1 MNLKGK
7 KIIALLLA
15 FVLAFTNNNVVSVAL
30 EVRDGET
37 LLEAP
42 DGLRW
47 QQETIDVTGEPLQEG
62 YEPGL
67 IINLFDNTYAEEGL
81 TVNLENEDLNSA
93 GHEDEVSGEWIEDY
107 QKAYVFLNGTEATG
121 NCSEFDNA
129 TIMADKDS
137 SFVDE
142 NGVLEFVG
150 GEYDP
155 SVLGSEYPDN
165 PNVDFTDRGN
175 PVYALDVSSNNIA
188 GIVPNMLGMLE
199 ENPAAE
205 SLYVVYPR
213 PTGEIYVA
221 YDNWYDPEIDPYQAL
236 VEYSLDG
243 GNSYAPVNA
252 YDVFYYTDR
261 ETGAVPAS
269 VIFRLTPPAMYAE
282 LTDHEPMVEI
292 YFDDNPANN
301 WYSYG
306 EGHVINLTKNENDGK
321 FYFTYTPVSSED
333 RKSFD
338 VNVFWSDYYKYSGG
352 DEFFN
357 VQSVYDNGTIT
368 SNYDEQWGV
377 GRHPESL
384 GFPDEKRCFN
394 LSEILSDGVVTFNI
408 QPYENY
414 TLDKFSINYNEVN
427 HTYFFADSVWDEG
440 GAVRGVT
447 VAAGESGSY
456 NVSFAPEFFTVN
468 KWIFLEA
475 NNVDEGKFEAF
486 FDGDNGAL
494 VEYKVGSAGSYTTA
508 WGPDF
513 FIVGEELK
521 SIEFKMRVPEKYRGK
536 NIVPMIELCGADS
549 LYYTN
554 FGESPNI
561 PESAITVDE
570 NGDYHYTFTPVD
582 ATSFDFR
589 VFWSPY
595 YMAECDRNTQFMV
608 RSEVFDG
615 EAGVSQ
621 NPGASDIYSHPT
633 EAGLPYAEKYVLAKP
648 SGTNAVIINY
658 SLFEG
663 YSLDRIEVDCDQYH
677 LEWHEGDSN
686 EVISRREDGSYDVA
700 ITNGVLGS
708 GDFDVD
714 IRVFACS
721 VYGGSID
728 VHYDPMS
735 KAEVQYRIGEGSYS
749 HLNADDKINYIID
762 ENGQVLDNVSLLV
775 TPPDFY
781 LGKNIEPIM
790 VFPEE
795 LSDCVVMT
803 RDGDK
808 YLYTFT
814 PPTGETPSF
823 RVDFIWSDFY
833 AWNIDWSSQFKIES
847 QIVDGNGNIIVSPN
861 PGESNTYRHPEVAQ
875 MNGQEI
881 RVFDLNTDITY
892 TLTPNANCY
901 VSEIEIRREEEGSNN
916 IDVAYTF
923 DESQVGGKW
932 VLWDE
937 TNPGMVTEST
947 SAEGCYV
954 ITIPGSNA
962 WGNYYISVRF
972 KQGQSGIKGGSDDF
986 KGAKKILEGTNF
998 GYAGSKDDIEADLE
1012 WELWYSYFGYMK
1024 SRDSEGTFYGM
1035 FGTVNKEDN
1044 SKADNG
1050 DYRDER
1056 KPYAIDYTGP
1066 SEAFKKAVTLSEGTS
1081 TTGSVVDGLPY
1092 YTYMVDFK
1100 NCSAWTSGAPES
1112 AEGKVYVLSNYTD
1125 IVVGFKNDTGVT
1137 NYQVVDASFS
1147 SFDGRTTVYGDYGEN
1162 GTVIIF
1168 GNGAGSVGS
1177 TSREEEKQYRFSI
1190 HVTQELSNMHMRRSY
1205 QIETAP
1211 PQPGSDFNAQVN
1223 EGKPGIN
1230 CNLGIVNTII
1240 EGFEVTPHYEKGTAA
1255 AWGWTDWPLYWT
1267 NGSSESNPI
1276 VFEMYKGCTWLEI
1289 NSLDNESRPSITNIE
1304 CTLPYAGKAVKI
1316 EKNETT
1322 YKFTLL
1328 SDYYDE
1334 IPLKITYSNSKVG
1347 YATLRF
1353 VAIDIQR
1360 GRTIWHGTDNSKDAG
1375 NDSVITAS
1383 YYYLSD
1389 QTMTVNLFATL
1400 TLGDGSVV
1408 TKTVTP
1414 YGARVTD
1421 ANQGTNQV
1429 DDFIVWKQGDTP
1441 SMPIKVEVIA
1451 IVPDSGDSFGGAL
1464 IGSGSGV
1471 CKVFE

>member
-15 FVLAFTNNNVVSVAL
+15 FVLVFTNNNVVSVAL
-30 EVRDGET
+30 EVWDGET
-37 LLEAP
+37 KLEEP
-42 DGLRW
+42 DGNKW
-47 QQETIDVTGEPLQEG
+47 QQYVLEG
-62 YEPGL
+62 NPNRT
-67 IINLFDNTYAEEGL
+67 INLFDGSKATNRLSVAL
-81 TVNLENEDLNSA
+81 APEDLNNAGEEVPDEYGGSSWKQTEDKSFVFINTDVSGNMSGGIGVGIYKDANSKFTDTSGMNFNVSGGNYSGEIPSDSISNGLLDDLMSDESIVGGMQVAGA
-93 GHEDEVSGEWIEDY
+93 GHIKAYYDPIDGGNVEFKYTRQDENSYRGIGDWGTEVYTSNDETTISLDFKLTVPKFYRGIEVSPVVKFRKDGDWTNSNTPSDPI
-107 QKAYVFLNGTEATG
+107 
-121 NCSEFDNA
+121 
-129 TIMADKDS
+129 TISDDKTTYT
-137 SFVDE
+137 FTY
-142 NGVLEFVG
+142 
-150 GEYDP
+150 EYDP
-155 SVLGSEYPDN
+155 SEYPELAMDVAWSAFFDLN
-165 PNVDFTDRGN
+165 PWDGVFFVESCFPGGVLSVTPSTYDYVKHPDGTEKCEERWSFPLGEEEGALNANPVVFTVSPREGSNLTGLNLDWNENDTDFHYEFYFGVDEWKDSRNPGVTVTSTEGGVYKLTFNSEFYDAHKNIHIEIFTDDGPGSGMGDGDFFIRFDNDENAKVGYKIGSGQDYIDAEN
-175 PVYALDVSSNNIA
+175 NRRECFIEGDEIQKVS
-188 GIVPNMLGMLE
+188 LK
-199 ENPAAE
+199 
-205 SLYVVYPR
+205 
-213 PTGEIYVA
+213 
-221 YDNWYDPEIDPYQAL
+221 
-236 VEYSLDG
+236 
-243 GNSYAPVNA
+243 
-252 YDVFYYTDR
+252 
-261 ETGAVPAS
+261 
-269 VIFRLTPPAMYAE
+269 LTPP
-282 LTDHEPMVEI
+282 
-292 YFDDNPANN
+292 
-301 WYSYG
+301 
-306 EGHVINLTKNENDGK
+306 
-321 FYFTYTPVSSED
+321 
-333 RKSFD
+333 
-338 VNVFWSDYYKYSGG
+338 
-352 DEFFN
+352 
-357 VQSVYDNGTIT
+357 
-368 SNYDEQWGV
+368 
-377 GRHPESL
+377 ES
-384 GFPDEKRCFN
+384 
-394 LSEILSDGVVTFNI
+394 
-408 QPYENY
+408 
-414 TLDKFSINYNEVN
+414 
-427 HTYFFADSVWDEG
+427 
-440 GAVRGVT
+440 
-447 VAAGESGSY
+447 
-456 NVSFAPEFFTVN
+456 
-468 KWIFLEA
+468 
-475 NNVDEGKFEAF
+475 
-486 FDGDNGAL
+486 
-494 VEYKVGSAGSYTTA
+494 
-508 WGPDF
+508 
-513 FIVGEELK
+513 
-521 SIEFKMRVPEKYRGK
+521 YRGK
-536 NIVPMIELCGADS
+536 DIIPMVVI
-549 LYYTN
+549 N
-554 FGESPNI
+554 QGENRYS
-561 PESAITVDE
+561 
-570 NGDYHYTFTPVD
+570 
-582 ATSFDFR
+582 SFDETPTIGISEDQGFYYCEFTSDDETPFEINVYWSEYYFAPYDYQNGEFR
-589 VFWSPY
+589 YTSIVNGSG
-595 YMAECDRNTQFMV
+595 NV
-608 RSEVFDG
+608 
-615 EAGVSQ
+615 GVSQ
-621 NPGASDIYSHPT
+621 SVEGENLHIYSHP
-633 EAGLPYAEKYVLAKP
+633 EAANRANCEKYVMPVPTESYPVYVYYTVSDDTVIDNIEINVGNERYIWNEGATGTANSIVSKTGNTYTVAVTEDLLSKSDDSGEIVVFVNFPTLP
-648 SGTNAVIINY
+648 S
-658 SLFEG
+658 SE
-663 YSLDRIEVDCDQYH
+663 
-677 LEWHEGDSN
+677 
-686 EVISRREDGSYDVA
+686 
-700 ITNGVLGS
+700 
-708 GDFDVD
+708 
-714 IRVFACS
+714 
-721 VYGGSID
+721 GSIEIN
-728 VHYDPMS
+728 YDPMS
-735 KAEVQYRIGEGSYS
+735 NAKVEYSIGESDYS
-749 HLNADDKINYIID
+749 SLNGHGFINYLD
-762 ENGQVLDNVSLLV
+762 ENRKIKGSVKLLV

-790 VFPEE
+790 VYPEE

-814 PPTGETPSF
+814 PPTDETPSF

-833 AWNIDWSSQFKIES
+833 AWDIDWSSQFKIES

-861 PGESNTYRHPEVAQ
+861 PGESNTYRHPEAAQ

-881 RVFDLNTDITY
+881 RVFNLNTDITY

-901 VSEIEIRREEEGSNN
+901 VSEIEIRREAEGSNN

-1012 WELWYSYFGYMK
+1012 WELWYSYFGYLK

-1066 SEAFKKAVTLSEGTS
+1066 SEAFKNAVTLSEGTS

-1137 NYQVVDASFS
+1137 NYQVVDASLS
-1147 SFDGRTTVYGDYGEN
+1147 SFDGRTTVYGDYGES

-1316 EKNETT
+1316 EKNGTT

-1471 CKVFE
+1471 CKVVE

>member
-1 MNLKGK
+1 MKRHIKMRMERILSLLMTVVLVLGSDSSFSKLRVYAEDETPKVCINFDDRGGSASVSIQDNAESTPTEVSCGNPIDVSGNDYVITLNPPQERMDSTPIVEVKEYYKPTSEGDDYDVVLTSEGEEPSLVLSEK
-7 KIIALLLA
+7 ESDSAYTFILSCEDQTEGTFLGAEVNIWWSEYDRIGGWYDSTTGEGEYCIEVCVQSGEGEAFLTIDSDKYYTVWEHSEGEGEAERHWGSHKIMVPRAI
-15 FVLAFTNNNVVSVAL
+15 VDDENNNV
-30 EVRDGET
+30 
-37 LLEAP
+37 
-42 DGLRW
+42 
-47 QQETIDVTGEPLQEG
+47 
-62 YEPGL
+62 
-67 IINLFDNTYAEEGL
+67 
-81 TVNLENEDLNSA
+81 
-93 GHEDEVSGEWIEDY
+93 
-107 QKAYVFLNGTEATG
+107 
-121 NCSEFDNA
+121 
-129 TIMADKDS
+129 
-137 SFVDE
+137 
-142 NGVLEFVG
+142 
-150 GEYDP
+150 
-155 SVLGSEYPDN
+155 
-165 PNVDFTDRGN
+165 
-175 PVYALDVSSNNIA
+175 
-188 GIVPNMLGMLE
+188 
-199 ENPAAE
+199 
-205 SLYVVYPR
+205 
-213 PTGEIYVA
+213 
-221 YDNWYDPEIDPYQAL
+221 
-236 VEYSLDG
+236 
-243 GNSYAPVNA
+243 
-252 YDVFYYTDR
+252 
-261 ETGAVPAS
+261 AV
-269 VIFRLTPPAMYAE
+269 
-282 LTDHEPMVEI
+282 
-292 YFDDNPANN
+292 
-301 WYSYG
+301 
-306 EGHVINLTKNENDGK
+306 K
-321 FYFTYTPVSSED
+321 FS
-333 RKSFD
+333 
-338 VNVFWSDYYKYSGG
+338 
-352 DEFFN
+352 
-357 VQSVYDNGTIT
+357 
-368 SNYDEQWGV
+368 
-377 GRHPESL
+377 
-384 GFPDEKRCFN
+384 
-394 LSEILSDGVVTFNI
+394 
-408 QPYENY
+408 PYENY
-414 TLDKFSINYNEVN
+414 SFGRLQVNNYEGETPLYTLDAADLTTEEEPAYTLKSENFDSNGYLNMEVCFDGGKPSINVNYDDQVGEVDIQGPGYEEKKKISSGSLDKFEFGKEYTFSLVPPENRTKDCVNIVEVRIHNQEAPDSIYSNVGFRDGEGNEVGPN
-427 HTYFFADSVWDEG
+427 LSIENKAFDVTIPEESKFCGIDVSIWWSEYDKCGGWYDSTTGEG
-440 GAVRGVT
+440 DFCIEV
-447 VAAGESGSY
+447 
-456 NVSFAPEFFTVN
+456 
-468 KWIFLEA
+468 A
-475 NNVDEGKFEAF
+475 NNGGGEAY
-486 FDGDNGAL
+486 
-494 VEYKVGSAGSYTTA
+494 VEVMPNEMPECPTVWEYRGQDDQGNEISWGNQKIMIPANYFGSASSITIKFRSYDGSC
-508 WGPDF
+508 F
-513 FIVGEELK
+513 
-521 SIEFKMRVPEKYRGK
+521 
-536 NIVPMIELCGADS
+536 
-549 LYYTN
+549 
-554 FGESPNI
+554 ESF
-561 PESAITVDE
+561 EVDKG
-570 NGDYHYTFTPVD
+570 NG
-582 ATSFDFR
+582 
-589 VFWSPY
+589 
-595 YMAECDRNTQFMV
+595 N
-608 RSEVFDG
+608 
-615 EAGVSQ
+615 
-621 NPGASDIYSHPT
+621 ASDIISGADLNPEE
-633 EAGLPYAEKYVLAKP
+633 EAVYVLSEDLFREEENYCLRTRLSFTSLP
-648 SGTNAVIINY
+648 S
-658 SLFEG
+658 SE
-663 YSLDRIEVDCDQYH
+663 
-677 LEWHEGDSN
+677 
-686 EVISRREDGSYDVA
+686 
-700 ITNGVLGS
+700 
-708 GDFDVD
+708 
-714 IRVFACS
+714 
-721 VYGGSID
+721 GSIEIN
-728 VHYDPMS
+728 YDPMS
-735 KAEVQYRIGEGSYS
+735 NAKVEYSIGESDYS
-749 HLNADDKINYIID
+749 TLDGHGFINYLD
-762 ENGQVLDNVSLLV
+762 ENGNIKRSVKLLV

-790 VFPEE
+790 VYPEE

-814 PPTGETPSF
+814 PPTDETPSF

-833 AWNIDWSSQFKIES
+833 AWDIDWSSQFKIES

-861 PGESNTYRHPEVAQ
+861 PGESNTYRHPEAAQ

-881 RVFDLNTDITY
+881 RVFNLNTDITY

-901 VSEIEIRREEEGSNN
+901 VSEIEIRREAEGSNN

-998 GYAGSKDDIEADLE
+998 GYAGTKADIEADLE
-1012 WELWYSYFGYMK
+1012 WELWYSYFGYLK

-1066 SEAFKKAVTLSEGTS
+1066 SEAFKNAVTLSEGTS

-1137 NYQVVDASFS
+1137 NYQVVDASLS
-1147 SFDGRTTVYGDYGEN
+1147 SFDGRTTVYGDYGES

-1316 EKNETT
+1316 EKKGTT

-1471 CKVFE
+1471 CKVVE